1 MGLRLADMEMRDM
14 LDVVHY
20 LFEDDS
26 RYSSAEEAESVSA
39 TRTSIYGRLYGTTY
53 RYQIKSKA
61 RNNNASDTYSDPN
74 VVKPYIPPTE
84 FDPDSANPFGSVLD
98 APIG

>member
-1 MGLRLADMEMRDM
+1 M

-20 LFEDDS
+20 LFEEDS

-53 RYQIKSKA
+53 KYKVKSKSSGGPA
-61 RNNNASDTYSDPN
+61 DYSFSDPN
-74 VVKPYIPPTE
+74 EVKPYIPPTE
-84 FDPDSANPFGSVLD
+84 FDPDSADPFGGLLD
-98 APIG
+98 APIR

>member
-1 MGLRLADMEMRDM
+1 M

-39 TRTSIYGRLYGTTY
+39 LRTSIYGRLYGINY
-53 RYQIKSKA
+53 KYQVKSRLNK
-61 RNNNASDTYSDPN
+61 NNASNTYSDPN
-74 VVKPYIPPTE
+74 EVKPYIPPTE
-84 FDPDSANPFGSVLD
+84 FDPDSADPFGGILD
-98 APIG
+98 APIR

>member
-1 MGLRLADMEMRDM
+1 M

-20 LFEDDS
+20 LFEEDS

-39 TRTSIYGRLYGTTY
+39 MRSSIYGRLYETTY
-53 RYQIKSKA
+53 RYGIKPRGKSGQMDSSF
-61 RNNNASDTYSDPN
+61 NDSNEL
-74 VVKPYIPPTE
+74 KPYIPPTE
-84 FDPDSANPFGSVLD
+84 FDPTSTNPFGSALD